1 MKKTLSMILAA
12 LMVLS
17 LAACA
22 KSTEPAETTS
32 AAETAATVDAAAASA
47 TLASGEEAGLSDAA
61 SINAIFESLDLTP
74 PETLGTVKKLGQYT
88 GLELVSEEAKQITD
102 ADVDAYLEQNIMPN
116 FTEQVDGPIQNGDT
130 ANIDYEGKKDGV
142 AFDGGTDQGYDLVIG
157 SGNFIPGFEDGLI
170 GKKAGETVDLNLTFP
185 TEYHSEELAGQSVV
199 FTVKINSIS
208 RPQQLTDALV
218 PQIDPESKTVA
229 ELKANIKK
237 FLQEDEDLTAM
248 QSLYYV
254 AATKVIQ
261 DSEIET
267 DPKAVAYTC
276 NTYLSNYAAQCQQY
290 YGMDVG
296 TVLTY
301 MGGTY
306 ADVRSQYETIS
317 EEAVQQRLVL
327 QEIAKKEN
335 LEVTDDDLTVFAGM
349 YGYTKDQLLETV
361 GEEQAKQLALEDKAS
376 QFIVSHSTVTYE
388 KAAE

>member
-1 MKKTLSMILAA
+1 MKKIFSMILAA
-12 LMVLS
+12 LMILS
-17 LAACA
+17 LAACT
-22 KSTEPAETTS
+22 KSTETAAATE
-32 AAETAATVDAAAASA
+32 AAETAATVDASAASA
-47 TLASGEEAGLSDAA
+47 TVAADGEAGISDAA
-61 SINAIFESLDLTP
+61 AINAIFDSLDLTP

-88 GLELVSEEAKQITD
+88 GLELVSEEAKQVTD

-185 TEYHSEELAGQSVV
+185 AEYHSEELAGQSVV

-218 PQIDPESKTVA
+218 PRIDPESKTVA

-237 FLQEDEDLTAM
+237 FLQEDENLTAM

-306 ADVRSQYETIS
+306 ADIRNQYETIS

-349 YGYTKDQLLETV
+349 YGYTRDQLLETV

>member
-1 MKKTLSMILAA
+1 MKKILSMILAA
-12 LMVLS
+12 LMILS
-17 LAACA
+17 LAACT
-22 KSTEPAETTS
+22 KSTETAAATE
-32 AAETAATVDAAAASA
+32 AAETAATVDASAASA
-47 TLASGEEAGLSDAA
+47 TVAADGEAGISDAA
-61 SINAIFESLDLTP
+61 AINAIFDSLDLTP

-88 GLELVSEEAKQITD
+88 GLELVSEEAKQVTD

-142 AFDGGTDQGYDLVIG
+142 AFDGGTAQGYDLIIG
-157 SGNFIPGFEDGLI
+157 SGSFIPGFEDGLI

-185 TEYHSEELAGQSVV
+185 AEYHSEELAGQSVV

-208 RPQQLTDALV
+208 RQQQLTDELV
-218 PQIDPESKTVA
+218 PRIDPESKTVA

-237 FLQEDEDLTAM
+237 FLQEDENLTAM

-276 NTYLSNYAAQCQQY
+276 NTYLRNYATQCQQY

-306 ADVRSQYETIS
+306 ADIRGQYESIS

-349 YGYTKDQLLETV
+349 YGYTKDRLLETV